1 MTNARARKLL
11 STVSLAP
18 NPTFPPDPTENSPP
32 TDIPPLIVK
41 PKDARRML
49 ACGQTRLYELMAA
62 GELQSFNDGRSRKIL
77 VASIHRYIAKH
88 LSAA

>member
-1 MTNARARKLL
+1 MVTALL
-11 STVSLAP
+11 DTVSPLA
-18 NPTFPPDPTENSPP
+18 TSPSSDTVP
-32 TDIPPLIVK
+32 IVVK

-49 ACGQTRLYELMAA
+49 ACGQTRLYELLAT

-77 VASIHRYIAKH
+77 VASIHQYIAKL